1 MTKVKL
7 LPLLKISFLLI
18 ALNGCAPAVPNI
30 PVCVNLSETNGVC
43 ITTLSEEQTNYS
55 GQDWLT
61 LKKNS
66 LVLPADSWSKL
77 KEYILE
83 ACAQFKNCD
92 TQTVQKKI
100 ELLTIQG
107 D

>member
-1 MTKVKL
+1 MIKQKL
-7 LPLLKISFLLI
+7 LPLLKVLSLLI
-18 ALNGCAPAVPNI
+18 LLEGCAPAVPNI

-43 ITTLSEEQTNYS
+43 ITTITEDQTNYS
-55 GQDWLT
+55 GQQWVD

-92 TQTVQKKI
+92 TATIQKKI
-100 ELLTIQG
+100 KQLTQG
-107 D
+107 E